1 MDTYYAVSADGKQ
14 VAYDLSGAG
23 PALILLHGGGGRRQ
37 EWHEAGYV
45 TRLRDLYTVI
55 TLDLRGHGE
64 SSQPTDPADYT
75 IDKMQQ
81 DILAVADACG
91 AERFTLWAM
100 SHGGRVGR
108 YLAAKPGRV
117 ISMILMSILLGPG
130 ATSEIRQEVTDFCA
144 HWPPILQAQN
154 DGTLDPAS
162 LSPQDQEFLRTFN
175 VLAMLGWG
183 RAMLDWPAVEPN
195 DIHCPILWLIGSE
208 DHRAMANYR
217 KYQDTLEGTLIQAHI
232 LEGLSHEQVF
242 DEIDRVLPIMLE
254 FTQAQASI

>member
-14 VAYDLSGAG
+14 VAYDRSGSG

-45 TRLRDLYTVI
+45 TRLHDQYTVI

-81 DILAVADACG
+81 DILAVADACE
-91 AERFTLWAM
+91 AERFNVWAM

-117 ISMILMSILLGPG
+117 TSMVLMSTLLGQG
-130 ATSEIRQEVTDFCA
+130 ADGEMRQEVT
-144 HWPPILQAQN
+144 
-154 DGTLDPAS
+154 
-162 LSPQDQEFLRTFN
+162 
-175 VLAMLGWG
+175 
-183 RAMLDWPAVEPN
+183 
-195 DIHCPILWLIGSE
+195 
-208 DHRAMANYR
+208 
-217 KYQDTLEGTLIQAHI
+217 
-232 LEGLSHEQVF
+232 
-242 DEIDRVLPIMLE
+242 
-254 FTQAQASI
+254 